1 MPGILQGLRSLGLL
15 LVELEGAE
23 LVEGQSVQVLQDLLG
38 KDKDEEREGA
48 YSISCDWAGTP
59 ESATD

>member
-1 MPGILQGLRSLGLL
+1 MPGLVEGLGGLGLL

-23 LVEGQSVQVLQDLLG
+23 LVEGQLVQVLQDLLG
-38 KDKDEEREGA
+38 EDKEEGA
-48 YSISCDWAGTP
+48 YRVGCDWAGAP